1 MRKFLSTVL
10 AIAML
15 LTSFTNVVLAVESED
30 AGQYNSLKLPVI
42 NEIRDENTE
51 DIAAYGMQTM
61 SLMSAAS
68 GGSAS
73 GGGGGGGSNGSTIG
87 PVEKPD
93 TEAPSS
99 VLTITGITEQTEN
112 KGDQLVIENVTEMLS
127 TNDAEEVIYF
137 YENCWEY
144 SAVIEYEKDGNTSLM
159 YYGENVFGNFSTASD
174 SEQLIIPVPVELE
187 NGTYKVR
194 AHQLNSIWNYREG
207 DYSELVFE
215 FDLTVTDAD
224 ETNEYPYSLN
234 EIKALEDTSFSMVE
248 GDFGDRPE
256 FGLVDALP
264 GEAKMVGFALC
275 DNGNIFPISGYC
287 DGSIIECYDE
297 FNVLPAGKY
306 DCYFYIS
313 SPSFDYDYD
322 NYPDELYGPVKLNI
336 SGVAFDNEYY
346 HTSSR
351 EQRTSIEMGAS
362 VAEKIPY
369 DVQYESC
376 TLSMEFKDANDNIIH
391 SMNGV
396 AIDDFYIDGWED
408 EVYGGRM
415 YCYLNLVGFEVGSYY
430 VDITLNDESG
440 NSYELGEAVLNVTD
454 KTIIDNIYILNYSGE
469 LTTST
474 DSFYVCVDTSNIFL
488 DYEKININLLDANG
502 NVVAETVSKEMQD
515 VSTYNGSSLI
525 YKLNVTGTLE
535 ETYWDSEYTLDIQSA
550 QDVELVSA
558 VDRVYIRVT
567 AEAMVVRAEFTG
579 TNTVKFYTENVLPG
593 EYLITDNYRL
603 SDAETVY
610 NVTIDEQ
617 GIGTFNIDNVEDTY
631 YNFYLRAVD
640 STDDYDYID
649 SFDVRI
655 ETTDDNFSSR
665 PNFIA
670 VNTTKIEN
678 FYVRALAEIE
688 KPSVQNIEYARVTQ
702 NGNVIATM
710 SDLEIK
716 NWSYYYGEAGSRIN
730 LYGDL
735 VVETGK
741 SFTKGNATFEIKYDD
756 GFIYASDLVVTD
768 EATGLYG
775 NLEVDNHC
783 YFNKSVGN
791 SWSNYA
797 VGSKKVSFT
806 IDGTNATSGTVS
818 LYEYDND
825 EALETLDLANLTKTV
840 ENGCYYT
847 YKGTF
852 NTEITSGNVYD
863 VVFKANG
870 SRDTFN
876 NFVYYTGKLAEQ
888 NSDLTAYNGECD
900 IYLYDW
906 INVSNVKALTFK
918 AVVGNNSY
926 NIPVTE
932 SYSGDNY
939 IDFIADFSSVPVG
952 YFTIKAYDG
961 STEVTLTGR
970 TMGYNFGNVNKP
982 ITSGAGWTWV
992 GTNKDIREF
1001 RVYGANLDQ
1010 VDEAI
1015 VKIYKT
1021 VDFPEGDT
1029 YEKVKMQYVKD
1040 ITLAK
1045 PYAKT
1050 YIGVNNELLADLET
1064 GAYVFVYVL
1073 DGVAAETE
1081 NVFVKGNEPTY
1092 KASVVL
1098 NGGVGFTNKADAELT
1113 VSATGYTKMKVAL
1126 SQAELE
1132 TKEYEAITAT
1142 KNISFEGMN
1151 GLITVYVQFANDDES
1166 KTEVIETSI
1175 TVDTEAPSMENVNV
1189 PELELWHSTE
1199 ITFVTN
1205 ELLRNAFM
1213 LVGELNAD
1221 TGDVEGRSYVF
1232 AYVGVDEGKYTYRCN
1247 LYADSQYED
1256 ITSLKTQ
1263 IVAYDKAGN
1272 EAHTEIADLLIAQ
1285 PRDISGTLTYNGN
1298 AVKDASVYLYDENGY
1313 CVDYAYTNNA
1323 GEYTFTNITKDDYT
1337 IKVNNRFYNQAELN
1351 VAADEFAADIT
1362 GKDFVLT
1369 SVYSNESAITV
1380 TVKNYNNE
1388 AIADAY
1394 VSVYCWETGINVANT
1409 TDENGVVTFNVPYKD
1424 GGTSYRVYA
1433 NHNDYSN
1440 NEYVVVDAAT
1450 ESVDISFPQKATIT
1464 GVALRGETPV
1474 PNTEVTITGSAYT
1487 TYTQTNENGE
1497 FTADVYLVNGNK
1509 SFVVSVRDN
1518 SKYSGS
1524 ADVVFEEELT
1534 ANVTLKLKGNIRVKG
1549 VIKDNMAQSV
1559 DAYSSIYFSGNGL
1572 YLTVTPDANGEF
1584 ETPDVFGAGTYSVY
1598 AYGSWPYMTIEET
1611 IEISDED
1618 LSSAIKELNLTAEKR
1633 VVESKFTTGE
1643 NKITATADIIAKG
1656 DMVTVNVKFQNDG
1669 TETLSDV
1676 TAYAKVPAGAEI
1688 KKTNGVKNDDGT
1700 VSKTASTF
1708 KADEVGTLTFT
1719 IDTDDYN
1726 EKSLIIP
1733 AYVKVGNKEYPI
1745 GAVTVEIASVTL
1757 SAPQVVKT
1765 NTAFKVSGEAISGS
1779 TVEILNYAT
1788 KEVLATTDLTSK
1800 WYFADISGISEETT
1814 LIAKVSKDGK
1824 IAYSDT
1830 VTVKVEENPISL
1842 KDVKINWG
1850 YNLEEY
1856 GINENFGYPTLSI
1869 WEGYDFTV
1877 STSFEN
1883 MPADATVKYSFVNKK
1898 NISTTKSGEYY
1909 KGTIKNWS
1917 GYGTKKVIATV
1928 TDGDK
1933 EYEFIVAELVI
1944 LIDPSGYITDSETG
1958 EPIVGANVLLE
1969 VKSGDEWITWDAT
1982 PHLQQNPML
1991 TDEEGHYGW
2000 MVPEGEY
2007 RIIVTADGYETK
2019 IVEEYD
2025 SRDYGENSKITVLPV
2040 RTDVDITL
2048 VNARAVELDETSTAS
2063 VAGGKVKFVF
2073 TRPVDPATVTAENF
2087 KVLKSDGTEVAGSI
2101 VLAEN
2106 NTVALFKPATAM
2118 TNGDYKLSVAN
2129 IKDGSNNVI
2138 PAEEIPFEKTT
2149 DASALAAPTVAYNT
2163 DGTITITFA
2172 EGKTPINSE
2181 EIVVKNG
2188 DSVVNGTLRETANVI
2203 TFIPDVAFTAGTTYK
2218 VVVSDAIRT
2227 DANEYLAA
2235 SVEQNITT
2243 SGGSTPSN
2251 PGSPSGGGGGG
2262 GISVAKPVASVTA
2275 GEVEVGTKV
2284 ELTTTTKDA
2293 IIYYTTDGTEPTDKS
2308 TVYSEAIVI
2317 NEDVTIKAI
2326 AIKGKTKSSVL
2337 TAKYTVKKAEE
2348 KPTTNVP
2355 VFADITNY
2363 AWANEAIVALAEKGI
2378 IKGVSDTE
2386 FAPANDIKRADFMLL
2401 LVRMLD
2407 LKADVTS
2414 NFDDVS
2420 ADKYYYEGVGIAK
2433 ALGLTT
2439 GVGDNKFNP
2448 EASITR
2454 QDMFVLAYR
2463 ILQMQEAG
2471 LVDADE
2477 SAINTFEDYSK
2488 IADYAKEGL
2497 AALVKNDLVKGS
2509 DNKINPVGNA
2519 TRAETAV
2526 FIYRLYNLLNK

>member
-1 MRKFLSTVL
+1 MRKFLSTIL
-10 AIAML
+10 ASAML
-15 LTSFTNVVLAVESED
+15 LSSFANFALAAESED

-51 DIAAYGMQTM
+51 DIADYGMQTM
-61 SLMSAAS
+61 SLMSVANS
-68 GGSAS
+68 GGPSGGGSATTPS
-73 GGGGGGGSNGSTIG
+73 
-87 PVEKPD
+87 
-93 TEAPSS
+93 SS
-99 VLTITGITEQTEN
+99 VLTIKGITEQTAS
-112 KGDQLVIENVTEMLS
+112 KGDQLVIRNVTDMLS
-127 TNDAEEVIYF
+127 SNDAEEVIYF
-137 YENCWEY
+137 YENCKEY

-159 YYGENVFGNFSTASD
+159 YYGETVFGNIFINDDA
-174 SEQLIIPVPVELE
+174 EELIIHVPVELE
-187 NGTYKVR
+187 NGTYNVR
-194 AHQLNSIWNYREG
+194 VHQLNSIWDYREG
-207 DYSELVFE
+207 GYSELVFE

-224 ETNEYPYSLN
+224 STNEHPYSLN
-234 EIKALEDTSFSMVE
+234 EIKALKDTSFSMVE
-248 GDFGDRPE
+248 GDFGYRPE
-256 FGLVDALP
+256 FELAEALP

-275 DNGNIFPISGYC
+275 DNGNVFPISGYC
-287 DGSIIECYDE
+287 DGSVIECHDE

-306 DCYFYIS
+306 DCYFYIA
-313 SPSFDYDYD
+313 SPEFDYA
-322 NYPDELYGPVKLNI
+322 NYPNELYGPVKLNI
-336 SGVAFDNEYY
+336 SGITFKDEYY
-346 HTSSR
+346 RVSSHTVSHNKW
-351 EQRTSIEMGAS
+351 TYIEMGKS
-362 VAEKIPY
+362 VAEKIPL
-369 DVQYESC
+369 DAENEKC
-376 TLSMEFKDANDNIIH
+376 TMSMNFKDTNGNIIH
-391 SMNGV
+391 SMYDVPVDNLYLQ
-396 AIDDFYIDGWED
+396 DDWYGNIQ
-408 EVYGGRM
+408 GGRIGF
-415 YCYLNLVGFEVGSYY
+415 YLNLAGFEVGSYC
-430 VDITLNDESG
+430 VDITLKDESG
-440 NSYELGEAVLNVTD
+440 NPYELGEAVFNVTD
-454 KTIIDNIYILNYSGE
+454 KTIIDGIYILNYNGV
-469 LTTST
+469 LTTAT

-488 DYEKININLLDANG
+488 DYDKIKINLLDTNG

-525 YKLNVTGTLE
+525 YKLNVTEALDSNLDYTLE
-535 ETYWDSEYTLDIQSA
+535 IQSDE
-550 QDVELVSA
+550 DVELISLADDVH
-558 VDRVYIRVT
+558 IRVT
-567 AEAMVVRAEFTG
+567 AGARVIRTEVSKA
-579 TNTVKFYTENVLPG
+579 NIVKIYTENVAPG
-593 EYLITDNYRL
+593 EYLITDGYDL
-603 SDAETVY
+603 SFAEEVYTV
-610 NVTIDEQ
+610 VIDEQ
-617 GIGTFNIDNVEDTY
+617 GIGTFQVETTEDDSTY
-631 YNFYLRAVD
+631 RYFYLKDVNATDSWSNITSFNVYLGVD
-640 STDDYDYID
+640 KEKDY
-649 SFDVRI
+649 F
-655 ETTDDNFSSR
+655 NSS
-665 PNFIA
+665 PEYIA
-670 VNTTKIEN
+670 VNATKINN
-678 FYVRALAEIE
+678 FYVEVKSEIDE
-688 KPSVQNIEYARVTQ
+688 TTVQNIEYARVTQ
-702 NGNVIATM
+702 NGEVIATM
-710 SDLEIK
+710 SNLEIDGC
-716 NWSYYYGEAGSRIN
+716 SYYDGFKTIY

-735 VVETGK
+735 IVESGK

-756 GFIYASDLVVTD
+756 GFVYTNNDLIVTD
-768 EATGLYG
+768 ETTGLYG
-775 NLEVDNHC
+775 YFKLDNSAYIYQQIGESWVNEVISSD
-783 YFNKSVGN
+783 K
-791 SWSNYA
+791 A
-797 VGSKKVSFT
+797 SFT
-806 IDGTNATSGTVS
+806 IGNTNATSGTV
-818 LYEYDND
+818 
-825 EALETLDLANLTKTV
+825 ALVCGNEMLEELEISDLEKTV
-840 ENGCYYT
+840 KNEGYYT
-847 YKGTF
+847 YNGTF
-852 NTEITSGNVYD
+852 DTVISPDNVYELI
-863 VVFKANG
+863 FKANG
-870 SRDTFN
+870 EEQTIS
-876 NFVYYTGKLAEQ
+876 NFTYCTDKLAKLS
-888 NSDLTAYNGECD
+888 SDLIVLDGEYD
-900 IYLYDW
+900 IYLYNCFN
-906 INVSNVKALTFK
+906 ISNLKTLKFK
-918 AVVGNNSY
+918 AVMGDNTY
-926 NIPVTE
+926 DIPVTE
-932 SYSGDNY
+932 EYSNDNH
-939 IDFIADFSSVPVG
+939 ISFIADFSSVPAG
-952 YFTIKAYDG
+952 YFTLKAFDG
-961 STEVTLTGR
+961 SAEVDFR
-970 TMGYNFGNVNKP
+970 DNRIGYNFGNTTKPIIKGTGSTWINQNREYGVFGLNLDRVNK
-982 ITSGAGWTWV
+982 A
-992 GTNKDIREF
+992 D
-1001 RVYGANLDQ
+1001 
-1010 VDEAI
+1010 
-1015 VKIYKT
+1015 VKIYKN
-1021 VDFPEGDT
+1021 VDFPEGRS
-1029 YEKVKMQYVKD
+1029 VKMQYEKD
-1040 ITLAK
+1040 IELPK
-1045 PYAKT
+1045 PYNKN
-1050 YIGVNNELLADLET
+1050 YITVNNNLLSDLET
-1064 GAYVFVYVL
+1064 GSYVFVYVI
-1073 DGVAAETE
+1073 DGVPVAA
-1081 NVFVKGNEPTY
+1081 NNISFVGKEPAY

-1098 NGGVGFTNKADAELT
+1098 NGGIEYTNKDTVELKVT
-1113 VSATGYTKMKVAL
+1113 ATGYTKMRVAL
-1126 SQAELE
+1126 SKDDLE
-1132 TKEYEAITAT
+1132 TAEYEAITAT
-1142 KNISFEGMN
+1142 KTVSLSGKED
-1151 GLITVYVQFANDDES
+1151 GLVTVYVQFANDDKS
-1166 KTEVIETSI
+1166 KTETVEASVTIDTVSPTIENANI
-1175 TVDTEAPSMENVNV
+1175 
-1189 PELELWHSTE
+1189 PELKLWHNAEVS
-1199 ITFVTN
+1199 FVTN
-1205 ELLRNAFM
+1205 ELLRNAF
-1213 LVGELNAD
+1213 LTVEFSPEPD
-1221 TGDVEGRSYVF
+1221 TVKSRNYVF
-1232 AYVGVDEGKYTYRCN
+1232 AYAGMENGKYKYKCN
-1247 LYADSQYED
+1247 LYVDSKYED
-1256 ITSLKTQ
+1256 IASLKTQ
-1263 IVAYDKAGN
+1263 IIAYDRAGN
-1272 EAHTEIADLLIAQ
+1272 EAHTDIADLLIAQ
-1285 PRDISGTLTYNGN
+1285 PRDISGRLTYNGN
-1298 AVKDASVYLYDENGY
+1298 AVKYANVYLYDKNGY
-1313 CVDYAYTNNA
+1313 CVDYAYTNDA

-1337 IKVNNRFYNQAELN
+1337 IKVNNRFYAQAELN

-1362 GKDFVLT
+1362 GKDFALT
-1369 SVYSNESAITV
+1369 SVYSNESAVTV

-1388 AIADAY
+1388 AIAGAY

-1409 TDENGVVTFNVPYKD
+1409 TDENGIVTINVPYKD

-1433 NHNDYSN
+1433 NYNDYSN

-1534 ANVTLKLKGNIRVKG
+1534 ANVTLNLKGNIRVKG
-1549 VIKDNMAQSV
+1549 AIKDNMAQSV

-1598 AYGSWPYMTIEET
+1598 AYGSWPYKTIEDT
-1611 IEISDED
+1611 VEISDED

-1643 NKITATADIIAKG
+1643 NKITATADVIAKG

-1676 TAYAKVPAGAEI
+1676 TAYAKVPAGVEI

-1745 GAVTVEIASVTL
+1745 GAVTIEIASVTL

-1800 WYFADISGISEETT
+1800 WYFADISGITEETT
-1814 LIAKVSKDGK
+1814 LIARVSKDGK

-1830 VTVKVEENPISL
+1830 ATVKVEENPIAV
-1842 KDVKINWG
+1842 KDVKISW
-1850 YNLEEY
+1850 NLGEY
-1856 GINENFGYPTLSI
+1856 GINEYYGYPTFSM
-1869 WEGYDFTV
+1869 WEGYSFDV
-1877 STSFEN
+1877 SVKFEN
-1883 MPADATVKYSFVNKK
+1883 MPADATVKYSFINKK
-1898 NISTTKSGEYY
+1898 NISTTKNSDDYY

-1933 EYEFIVAELVI
+1933 EYEFIVAEVVI

-2048 VNARAVELDETSTAS
+2048 VNARAVELDEASTAS

-2087 KVLKSDGTEVAGSI
+2087 KVLKSDGTAVAGSI

-2118 TNGDYKLSVAN
+2118 ANGDYKLSVAN

-2149 DASALAAPTVAYNT
+2149 EASALAAPTVAYNT

-2172 EGKTPINSE
+2172 DGKTPVNSE

-2188 DSVVNGTLRETANVI
+2188 NTVVNGTLRETANVI
-2203 TFIPDVAFTAGTTYK
+2203 TFIPDVAFTSGTTYK

-2235 SVEQNITT
+2235 SFEQNITT
-2243 SGGSTPSN
+2243 SGGSNPSN
-2251 PGSPSGGGGGG
+2251 PGSSSGGGGGG
-2262 GISVAKPVASVTA
+2262 GISVAKPKASVTA

-2284 ELTTTTKDA
+2284 ELSTTTKDA
-2293 IIYYTTDGTEPTDKS
+2293 VIYYTTDGTEPTDKS

-2326 AIKGKTKSSVL
+2326 AIKDKTKSSVL
-2337 TAKYTVKKAEE
+2337 TAKYTVKKTATSA
-2348 KPTTNVP
+2348 PA
-2355 VFADITNY
+2355 FADIANY
-2363 AWANEAIVALAEKGI
+2363 AWATEAIAALSEKGI

-2386 FAPANDIKRADFMLL
+2386 FAPAKDIKRADFMLL

-2433 ALGLTT
+2433 ALELTT

-2448 EASITR
+2448 ESSITR

-2463 ILQMQEAG
+2463 ILQMKEAN
-2471 LVDADE
+2471 LIDADE
-2477 SAINTFEDYSK
+2477 SAINTFDDYSK
-2488 IADYAKEGL
+2488 IANYSKEAL
-2497 AALVKNDLVKGS
+2497 SSLVKNDLVKGS

-2526 FIYRLYNLLNK
+2526 FVYRLYNLLNK